1 MTFPANNLPT
11 ASRTWAREV
20 EKKVTNLEGSFR
32 SAEVN
37 NVTRDS
43 QLSVT
48 ANAALSAATQA
59 QAAAAQAQEA
69 ADDAAD
75 AAALAN
81 SAATQ
86 AQTAANTANAAIAG
100 LGSLDEATSTYK
112 INAANLTVG
121 TLSGDRIS
129 GGTITGTLLNTASSG
144 ARLEMGTNN
153 ILFYDDTGD
162 YSGKIDAEGNGRG
175 STLNLDQGGVSGMYI
190 YNGGVELY
198 ANGPVAVNAQQ
209 LISYGAFSVTGN
221 ATIDQTLKIG
231 GSSGTTLS
239 REGDGRIRSDQ
250 GFLSSGPLG
259 VTGNLT
265 YVAPIGT
272 GTTFPLYWNSTS
284 NLVYRLS
291 SSQRYKANIQDA
303 QFDYEALLQAKV
315 RTFKNKQDIEEVGED
330 AAEVTYGYIAEE
342 LHELGLTDFVV
353 YENDEQGNP
362 RPESVNYMS
371 MALASHAMLKM
382 QNERINSLEARLE
395 ALESR

>member
-11 ASRTWAREV
+11 ASKNWAREV
-20 EKKVTNLEGSFR
+20 EKKVTNLESSFR

-37 NVTRDS
+37 NTTRDS

-48 ANAALSAATQA
+48 ANSALAAATQA
-59 QAAAAQAQEA
+59 SAAAAAASQAAADAQA
-69 ADDAAD
+69 
-75 AAALAN
+75 
-81 SAATQ
+81 
-86 AQTAANTANAAIAG
+86 AANTANTAATTANNAITG
-100 LGSLDEATSTYK
+100 LGSLDEETSSYK
-112 INAANLTVG
+112 INAANVTVG
-121 TLSGDRIS
+121 SLSGNRIS
-129 GGTITGTLLNTASSG
+129 GGEIVGTTLKTATSG
-144 ARLEMGTNN
+144 GRIEMGRNDV
-153 ILFYDDTGD
+153 LFYDDSGN
-162 YSGKIDAEGNGRG
+162 YSGKIDAAESGRAA
-175 STLNLDQGGVSGMYI
+175 TLTIDRGGVSGMYV

-198 ANGPVAVNAQQ
+198 ANGPVSVNAQQ
-209 LISYGAFSVTGN
+209 LISYGALSVTGN

-259 VTGNLT
+259 VTGNFT

-272 GTTFPLYWNSTS
+272 GTTFPLYWNSST
-284 NLVYRLS
+284 NVVYRLS
-291 SSQRYKANIQDA
+291 SSQRYKANIRDA
-303 QFDYEALLQAKV
+303 EFDYDALLQAKV

-342 LHELGLTDFVV
+342 LHDLGLTDFVV
-353 YENDEQGNP
+353 YENDEDGNP

-371 MALASHAMLKM
+371 MALASHEMLKH
-382 QNERINSLEARLE
+382 QGSLIKDLTARIE